1 MPSVEIDVD
10 PAAGAVVVV
19 VVVTTGGGTG
29 GETEPGTQLAEP
41 QHP

>member
-29 GETEPGTQLAEP
+29 GAEPGTQLAEP